1 MANVYV
7 DKQKNT
13 TVQNTAISGGAGG
26 IVVNQGKSTPGA
38 QQITASVPL
47 PAAMPPGKTAQAL
60 TSDGKPLPAWLKF
73 DPKTGTFQGKP
84 PAGFK
89 GELKVN
95 VSVPQADGTTKTV
108 PMRFSGQ

>member
-1 MANVYV
+1 MIARADRN
-7 DKQKNT
+7 
-13 TVQNTAISGGAGG
+13 APAHHGF
-26 IVVNQGKSTPGA
+26 QGD
-38 QQITASVPL
+38 
-47 PAAMPPGKTAQAL
+47 PAAELAYVP
-60 TSDGKPLPAWLKF
+60 WLKF

-84 PAGFK
+84 PAGIK